1 MHFKATLLSLSIA
14 ATLPSFSL
22 SAAPLHIDTALPDA
36 AQIQQSN
43 SWLEISLG
51 QFQSNIE
58 QFKSH
63 MNANTKICAIMKADA
78 YGNGI
83 RGLMPTIIAQ
93 DIPCVGVASNAEAR
107 AVRESGFK
115 GELIRVR
122 SASLSEMSAVL
133 DLNIEEL
140 IGTHQQALDLA
151 ELAKQSGKTIKVHIA
166 LNDGGMGR
174 NGIDMTTEA
183 GKKEAVS
190 IATQPSLSVVGIMTH
205 FPNYNADEVR
215 AKLAQF
221 KESSTWLMQQANL
234 KRDEITLHV
243 ANSYTAL
250 NVPEAQLDMVRPG
263 GVLFGDLPTNPE
275 YPSIVSFK
283 TRLSSLH
290 HVPKGST
297 VGYDSTFTTSRDSVL
312 ANLPVGY
319 SDGYPRKMGNKA
331 EVLINGQRAK
341 VVGVTSMNTTVVDVT
356 EIKGVLPG
364 QEVVLFGQQQ
374 KQSIAVS
381 EMENNAEL
389 IFPELYTLWGTSNP
403 RFYVK

>member
-93 DIPCVGVASNAEAR
+93 GIPCVGVASNAEAR

-122 SASLSEMSAVL
+122 SASLSEMSSAL

-151 ELAKQSGKTIKVHIA
+151 ELAKQSGKTLKVHIA

-174 NGIDMTTEA
+174 NGIDMTTKPA
-183 GKKEAVS
+183 RKK
-190 IATQPSLSVVGIMTH
+190 PSLL
-205 FPNYNADEVR
+205 R
-215 AKLAQF
+215 L
-221 KESSTWLMQQANL
+221 NL
-234 KRDEITLHV
+234 R
-243 ANSYTAL
+243 
-250 NVPEAQLDMVRPG
+250 
-263 GVLFGDLPTNPE
+263 
-275 YPSIVSFK
+275 
-283 TRLSSLH
+283 
-290 HVPKGST
+290 
-297 VGYDSTFTTSRDSVL
+297 
-312 ANLPVGY
+312 
-319 SDGYPRKMGNKA
+319 
-331 EVLINGQRAK
+331 
-341 VVGVTSMNTTVVDVT
+341 
-356 EIKGVLPG
+356 
-364 QEVVLFGQQQ
+364 
-374 KQSIAVS
+374 
-381 EMENNAEL
+381 
-389 IFPELYTLWGTSNP
+389 
-403 RFYVK
+403 